1 MRTPGQNDPP
11 GQLESKPTPFLGGKF
26 WLLFFAL
33 MMAPAAF
40 TFLAQT
46 LGPRD
51 AGAYPAIYGSGVSAI
66 LCGTGLALRITQ
78 RIELRVLFTL
88 VFIPLFYG
96 FCFFTSMMACNAF
109 GSSSFAR

>member
-1 MRTPGQNDPP
+1 METPGQNDPP

-26 WLLFFAL
+26 WPLFFAL
-33 MMAPAAF
+33 MMAPAVF
-40 TFLAQT
+40 TFLAQSIRMEDT
-46 LGPRD
+46 SVFS
-51 AGAYPAIYGSGVSAI
+51 AIYGSGGSAI

-78 RIELRVLFTL
+78 RIELRVLFSL